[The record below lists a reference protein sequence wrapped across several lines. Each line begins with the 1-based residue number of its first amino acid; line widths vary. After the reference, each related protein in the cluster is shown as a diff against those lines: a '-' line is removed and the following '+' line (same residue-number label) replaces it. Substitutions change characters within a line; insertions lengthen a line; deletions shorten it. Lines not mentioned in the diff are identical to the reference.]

1 MVRATAVIACAVIL
15 ALLLAGC
22 AKDVV
27 LPPTRLP
34 KKPASASMK
43 CEYLTG
49 EQEAGCLAQRDP
61 RARDICRKAEK
72 NAVVCTDLQSYLDRL
87 YGARDGK

>member
-1 MVRATAVIACAVIL
+1 MVRVTAAIAAAALIAVL
-15 ALLLAGC
+15 FGGC
-22 AKDVV
+22 AKD
-27 LPPTRLP
+27 LDIPETRLP

-61 RARDICRKAEK
+61 RARDICRKTEA
-72 NAVVCTDLQSYLDRL
+72 NAVKCTDLQSYLDRL
-87 YGARDGK
+87 YRARDGR